1 MADCCASRQEIYS
14 GTTLQTIVC
23 YLLPAMS
30 TSDSREDHLFGVHEA
45 PSNGLARRSGPSE
58 PAWEDPLTLA
68 GEARYSQSLER
79 GLAILACFS
88 LERPLLGIAELASM
102 LGMSRSTT
110 HRYVITLVALGYLRQ
125 GAQRKYRLALRVT
138 DLGMSAMNSTSLRE
152 HARPFVEELSRRSAY
167 TVALAVLDGPEVL
180 LVDRVRGRRGGRG
193 PSELGLGVGSRLPAH
208 CTAMGKL
215 LIAHLPARERR
226 ELLGE
231 IKLARNA
238 ARATTSKRALRDE
251 LESIPTEGLAS
262 SEEELAPGL
271 IAIAAP
277 VRDGARE
284 VVAAVGMAAHSSVI
298 TRPRLIE
305 QLGPHLIS
313 TADRIAARLGYRRED
328 ERGG

>member
-1 MADCCASRQEIYS
+1 
-14 GTTLQTIVC
+14 LQTIVC
-23 YLLPAMS
+23 YLLPTMS
-30 TSDSREDHLFGVHEA
+30 TSDSKAGRPLGAREA
-45 PSNGLARRSGPSE
+45 ASNGFAGTSTPSE
-58 PAWEDPLTLA
+58 SAWEDPLTLA

-88 LERPLLGIAELASM
+88 LERPLLGIAELADM

-138 DLGMSAMNSTSLRE
+138 DLGMSAMNSTGLRE
-152 HARPFVEELSRRSAY
+152 HARPYIEELSRRSSY

-193 PSELGLGVGSRLPAH
+193 SIELGLGVGSRLPAH

-215 LIAHLPARERR
+215 LLAHLPARERR
-226 ELLGE
+226 ELLAE
-231 IKLARNA
+231 VKLTRHASGA
-238 ARATTSKRALRDE
+238 PSSKRALRDE
-251 LESIPTEGLAS
+251 LETIPMDGLAS
-262 SEEELAPGL
+262 SQEELSPGL

-277 VRDGARE
+277 VRDDSHE
-284 VVAAVGMAAHSSVI
+284 VVAAAGMAAHNSMIS
-298 TRPRLIE
+298 RQRLLE

-313 TADRIAARLGYRRED
+313 TADRISARLGYRRED
-328 ERGG
+328 ERPGPV